1 MFNFMLQNY
10 DELSTWKIPHYG
22 HSAYH
27 VCGICNINWKCSN
40 INWKC
45 SNINWKCSNIS
56 KKQFGFSKMEI
67 LTPDELVERINRR

>member
-40 INWKC
+40 I
-45 SNINWKCSNIS
+45 S

-67 LTPDELVERINRR
+67 LTPDELVEQINRR